1 MASTFDFNKEWE
13 LSMERQRKCLG
24 KNSKRIQSLSY
35 DKFKTS
41 LTEARDK
48 HNRAP
53 TTAVLQKLQPLFDQL
68 HNFVNAITSIVQSSP
83 ELTGFIWG
91 AIQAVLIVA
100 SRFTSLLSLI
110 TEMLHDLTSLVVQ
123 LNRYLALFP
132 KADELQ
138 QCSRQLIDDYVG
150 FSISAFLFF
159 KRWPIYSLL
168 KLFWSTIDKK
178 FESAKSSITK
188 HYTEFERSCKYSVD
202 STLVNNTQAMIQMLP
217 AVTVLP
223 AASEKLFEVPFLRNP
238 HFAERDTEVELVRT
252 SLTQPKP
259 PHDIRS
265 TICLLQGLGG
275 VGKTTIALEYAFKYG
290 GEYDFVFWIPART
303 ELDVLNTA
311 TALARKLQID
321 KPWLL
326 IFDNVEELSTVMP
339 IWPTNG
345 QGHILL
351 TSQNSKL
358 AHFCS
363 SNIAVSLLD
372 SSAGSRLFLA
382 YRTVAQNSLSQPIPS
397 PKLSDH
403 TDHREKAELIATEL
417 SGNPLAITAVAG
429 LLSSMSLEEILNT
442 LQRYSSFSK
451 ILPPGTSPTLVQYDS
466 PFGATWDKAQEKL
479 DPSSRL
485 LVQTLAMLSPTG
497 LTEEIVLSGDQNAN
511 LSLFRLDSVAQYHS
525 VVSDIRSHHLVQ
537 RQGSDGSAYLLLHG
551 LLQKHFLTR
560 LEKNPEELLDVFKRA
575 YRLISNMFPKQSPLQ
590 TPQNDLWDRRELYTP
605 HIKSLCAVFNNN
617 RRSLLSVGI
626 AFAELLGDST
636 SYFWER
642 GFYKEGYETS
652 DAAEAVC
659 DTLENEYA
667 SEKANIYAISGAIRQ
682 GHGIS
687 QRRRCIE
694 TWGKALKLRHAHLQA
709 KIPYMTIDEDIVCW
723 GNAWNDLGCIY
734 VDLGSYAEAFD
745 FFMLAWEIRKA
756 SPLCQQHYNH
766 FPESPMNVAI
776 ALAGMSKHQEAI
788 DLMSETTQST
798 DKAFTDHNCAVVQTA
813 HFALVSIL
821 VSAGRYE
828 DAFSEAR
835 AVYERR
841 NNIFGLASR
850 QTSDAAYML
859 AVVEEKRGNFDK
871 ARSLLELGLKG
882 PNGWTEEAVAR
893 AKYRLGIIFKQ
904 LGQES
909 DASLK
914 IKEAEETLATLE
926 SQYGTGETKSD
937 NWNREEAFD
946 ILVSMTAGRSTLG
959 QTTRV
964 EDIATSPLR
973 RLCGRLLEKFRKEG
987 DKSPANL
994 CRLFNVEYDIDWQ
1007 LWNNSTK

>member
-91 AIQAVLIVA
+91 AIQAVLI
-100 SRFTSLLSLI
+100 
-110 TEMLHDLTSLVVQ
+110 
-123 LNRYLALFP
+123 
-132 KADELQ
+132 
-138 QCSRQLIDDYVG
+138 
-150 FSISAFLFF
+150 
-159 KRWPIYSLL
+159 
-168 KLFWSTIDKK
+168 
-178 FESAKSSITK
+178 
-188 HYTEFERSCKYSVD
+188 
-202 STLVNNTQAMIQMLP
+202 MLP

-290 GEYDFVFWIPART
+290 GEYDFVFWIPAQT

-363 SNIAVSLLD
+363 SNIAVSPLD

-382 YRTVAQNSLSQPIPS
+382 YRT
-397 PKLSDH
+397 LSDH

-451 ILPPGTSPTLVQYDS
+451 IIPPGTSPTLVQYDS

-709 KIPYMTIDEDIVCW
+709 KIPYMIIDEDIVCW

-909 DASLK
+909 DASIK

>member
-1 MASTFDFNKEWE
+1 MTSTFDFNKEWE
-13 LSMERQRKCLG
+13 LSMERQRKRLSE
-24 KNSKRIQSLSY
+24 KSKCIQSLSY

-83 ELTGFIWG
+83 ELT
-91 AIQAVLIVA
+91 
-100 SRFTSLLSLI
+100 
-110 TEMLHDLTSLVVQ
+110 
-123 LNRYLALFP
+123 
-132 KADELQ
+132 
-138 QCSRQLIDDYVG
+138 
-150 FSISAFLFF
+150 
-159 KRWPIYSLL
+159 
-168 KLFWSTIDKK
+168 
-178 FESAKSSITK
+178 
-188 HYTEFERSCKYSVD
+188 
-202 STLVNNTQAMIQMLP
+202 
-217 AVTVLP
+217 
-223 AASEKLFEVPFLRNP
+223 
-238 HFAERDTEVELVRT
+238 
-252 SLTQPKP
+252 
-259 PHDIRS
+259 
-265 TICLLQGLGG
+265 
-275 VGKTTIALEYAFKYG
+275 
-290 GEYDFVFWIPART
+290 
-303 ELDVLNTA
+303 
-311 TALARKLQID
+311 D

-363 SNIAVSLLD
+363 SNIAVSPLD

-451 ILPPGTSPTLVQYDS
+451 ILPPDTSPTLVQYDS

-479 DPSSRL
+479 DASSRL

-511 LSLFRLDSVAQYHS
+511 LSLFRLNSVAHVKAPTGVPIFCYTANIQH
-525 VVSDIRSHHLVQ
+525 VS
-537 RQGSDGSAYLLLHG
+537 
-551 LLQKHFLTR
+551 KT
-560 LEKNPEELLDVFKRA
+560 
-575 YRLISNMFPKQSPLQ
+575 
-590 TPQNDLWDRRELYTP
+590 
-605 HIKSLCAVFNNN
+605 
-617 RRSLLSVGI
+617 I
-626 AFAELLGDST
+626 ATTNAT
-636 SYFWER
+636 
-642 GFYKEGYETS
+642 
-652 DAAEAVC
+652 EAVC

-687 QRRRCIE
+687 QRRKCIE

-841 NNIFGLASR
+841 NNIFGFASR

-859 AVVEEKRGNFDK
+859 AVVEEKRGNLDK

-882 PNGWTEEAVAR
+882 PNGWTDEAVAR

-904 LGQES
+904 LGRES
-909 DASLK
+909 DASMK

-926 SQYGTGETKSD
+926 SQYGVGQTRSD
-937 NWNREEAFD
+937 NWNREETFD

-994 CRLFNVEYDIDWQ
+994 CRLFNVEYDNDWQ

>member
-91 AIQAVLIVA
+91 AIQAVLI
-100 SRFTSLLSLI
+100 
-110 TEMLHDLTSLVVQ
+110 
-123 LNRYLALFP
+123 
-132 KADELQ
+132 
-138 QCSRQLIDDYVG
+138 
-150 FSISAFLFF
+150 
-159 KRWPIYSLL
+159 
-168 KLFWSTIDKK
+168 
-178 FESAKSSITK
+178 
-188 HYTEFERSCKYSVD
+188 
-202 STLVNNTQAMIQMLP
+202 MLP

-290 GEYDFVFWIPART
+290 GEYDFVFWIPAQT

-311 TALARKLQID
+311 TALARKLQIGAQYLETQQQPRSRAEVFLSWLQTLD

-363 SNIAVSLLD
+363 SNIAVSPLD

-451 ILPPGTSPTLVQYDS
+451 IIPPGTSPTLVQYDS

-560 LEKNPEELLDVFKRA
+560 LEKNPEEL
-575 YRLISNMFPKQSPLQ
+575 
-590 TPQNDLWDRRELYTP
+590 
-605 HIKSLCAVFNNN
+605 
-617 RRSLLSVGI
+617 SLLSVGI

-709 KIPYMTIDEDIVCW
+709 KIPYMIIDEDIVCW

-909 DASLK
+909 DASIK

>member
-159 KRWPIYSLL
+159 KRWPIS
-168 KLFWSTIDKK
+168 
-178 FESAKSSITK
+178 
-188 HYTEFERSCKYSVD
+188 
-202 STLVNNTQAMIQMLP
+202 
-217 AVTVLP
+217 VTVLP

-372 SSAGSRLFLA
+372 SSAGSCLFLA
-382 YRTVAQNSLSQPIPS
+382 YRTVARNSLSQPIPS

-417 SGNPLAITAVAG
+417 SGDPLAITAVAG

>member
-91 AIQAVLIVA
+91 AIQAVLI
-100 SRFTSLLSLI
+100 
-110 TEMLHDLTSLVVQ
+110 
-123 LNRYLALFP
+123 
-132 KADELQ
+132 
-138 QCSRQLIDDYVG
+138 
-150 FSISAFLFF
+150 
-159 KRWPIYSLL
+159 
-168 KLFWSTIDKK
+168 
-178 FESAKSSITK
+178 
-188 HYTEFERSCKYSVD
+188 
-202 STLVNNTQAMIQMLP
+202 MLP

-290 GEYDFVFWIPART
+290 GEYDFVFWIPAQT

-311 TALARKLQID
+311 TALTRKLQIGAQYLETQQQPRSRAEVFLSWLQTLD

-363 SNIAVSLLD
+363 SNIAVSPLD

-466 PFGATWDKAQEKL
+466 PFGVTWDKAQEKL

-511 LSLFRLDSVAQYHS
+511 LSLFRLDSVAQ
-525 VVSDIRSHHLVQ
+525 
-537 RQGSDGSAYLLLHG
+537 
-551 LLQKHFLTR
+551 
-560 LEKNPEELLDVFKRA
+560 
-575 YRLISNMFPKQSPLQ
+575 
-590 TPQNDLWDRRELYTP
+590 
-605 HIKSLCAVFNNN
+605 
-617 RRSLLSVGI
+617 SLLSAGI

-709 KIPYMTIDEDIVCW
+709 KIPYMAIDEDIVCW

-882 PNGWTEEAVAR
+882 PNGWTDEAVAR

-909 DASLK
+909 DASLN

>member
-48 HNRAP
+48 HSRAP

-159 KRWPIYSLL
+159 KRWPIS
-168 KLFWSTIDKK
+168 
-178 FESAKSSITK
+178 
-188 HYTEFERSCKYSVD
+188 
-202 STLVNNTQAMIQMLP
+202 
-217 AVTVLP
+217 VTVLP

-511 LSLFRLDSVAQYHS
+511 LSLFRLDSVAHFGHTKPS
-525 VVSDIRSHHLVQ
+525 SC
-537 RQGSDGSAYLLLHG
+537 SAS
-551 LLQKHFLTR
+551 R
-560 LEKNPEELLDVFKRA
+560 L
-575 YRLISNMFPKQSPLQ
+575 
-590 TPQNDLWDRRELYTP
+590 RRKCLSSAT
-605 HIKSLCAVFNNN
+605 
-617 RRSLLSVGI
+617 RSLLSVGI

-788 DLMSETTQST
+788 DLMSETTQT
-798 DKAFTDHNCAVVQTA
+798 

-871 ARSLLELGLKG
+871 ARARMAGL
-882 PNGWTEEAVAR
+882 
-893 AKYRLGIIFKQ
+893 
-904 LGQES
+904 
-909 DASLK
+909 
-914 IKEAEETLATLE
+914 
-926 SQYGTGETKSD
+926 
-937 NWNREEAFD
+937 
-946 ILVSMTAGRSTLG
+946 
-959 QTTRV
+959 
-964 EDIATSPLR
+964 
-973 RLCGRLLEKFRKEG
+973 RK
-987 DKSPANL
+987 P
-994 CRLFNVEYDIDWQ
+994 
-1007 LWNNSTK
+1007 

>member
-303 ELDVLNTA
+303 ELDVLNAA

-560 LEKNPEELLDVFKRA
+560 LEKNPEEL
-575 YRLISNMFPKQSPLQ
+575 
-590 TPQNDLWDRRELYTP
+590 
-605 HIKSLCAVFNNN
+605 
-617 RRSLLSVGI
+617 SLLSVGI